1 MDINAETIRAS
12 YQKYPLAWWAGIIS
26 VFLGAILY
34 FRMPVMQ
41 QTEDALKLVQEDLDT
56 IQINFREGS
65 GMKEDLERIDELVSS
80 LGSRLT
86 DADQRAKNI
95 GYFDGFS
102 ALHADLLR
110 SIQLTGINQ
119 MASIPEKDVLGDGD
133 IWGMRSYSIL
143 PFEMTISGLL
153 TEILDM
159 IYVLKQGDVIL
170 NVRSFD
176 LTTDNRREQ
185 GYMTMRL
192 VVNTVAKPVSG
203 KK

>member
-1 MDINAETIRAS
+1 
-12 YQKYPLAWWAGIIS
+12 
-26 VFLGAILY
+26 
-34 FRMPVMQ
+34 
-41 QTEDALKLVQEDLDT
+41 
-56 IQINFREGS
+56 
-65 GMKEDLERIDELVSS
+65 
-80 LGSRLT
+80 
-86 DADQRAKNI
+86 
-95 GYFDGFS
+95 
-102 ALHADLLR
+102 
-110 SIQLTGINQ
+110 
-119 MASIPEKDVLGDGD
+119 
-133 IWGMRSYSIL
+133 
-143 PFEMTISGLL
+143 LL